1 MIVKNCVNLEIFTY
15 SIDQANTI
23 FAIKYY
29 QKLEKKTR
37 KRIVTHLLN
46 Y

>member
-1 MIVKNCVNLEIFTY
+1 MRKCYIIIKSYVNREIFAY

-29 QKLEKKTR
+29 QKLR
-37 KRIVTHLLN
+37 KARERIAI